1 MFFKFTPEISQ
12 SNIKTS
18 IQGVVTGD
26 GIASN
31 RLECVSCEAY
41 MQKNA
46 LNMFRKSLF
55 CIENQKKYTYQK
67 SFLVCRDKK
76 EEVFKSKDKLQE
88 EEYEKSLKFWKNKAK
103 DEKDENQVDFQKI
116 IGHAITY
123 GQAIQLRHIYSN
135 CYLTLKSEDLAR
147 QNGCVEVI

>member
-103 DEKDENQVDFQKI
+103 DEKDANIRITSQNINRIGVVKELRRLSPLNLQIQVSP
-116 IGHAITY
+116 
-123 GQAIQLRHIYSN
+123 R
-135 CYLTLKSEDLAR
+135 R
-147 QNGCVEVI
+147 RMV